1 MDHQPKSLVYL
12 RPDTIGDLVLFSAA
26 LAELKERWPTARH
39 TVVVRPG
46 YEALAE
52 LLPAGIEW
60 LTTSVNPFRDGPRDA
75 AAALA
80 QTLADLA
87 ERSPDVIVAATLTRT
102 WFEAAVAAHFPAA
115 RRVSLG
121 RAAVDPLFATA
132 LRLERGVA
140 VQAAFAEWVEVDP
153 LDRDWANTS
162 RLVTALTG
170 KPSDGRLPSLRLSP
184 AVGETAAGTVRGWGL
199 EGRRWVALFP
209 GGLANVPIKAWP
221 ACNFAEAAV
230 QLVRSQGVAVVLF
243 GHHSDVPVM
252 DEVERHLVA
261 AGLPKPPRWVGQE
274 GQLPLLAALLGRT
287 ALYLGNDTGAMHIAA
302 AVGAPTF
309 GIFGG
314 GHWPRFRP
322 VGRQV
327 GAAVQPLACFNCGWD
342 CHFNEALCV
351 KTLGVATVVAG
362 ATRVLQA
369 GDATL
374 DFVAESQDLAPDVRG
389 LIAAAAPRFRRLQ
402 ADRLERQARIEELKQ
417 ETDGKDVEIEA
428 LKRSAE
434 ERKAEMESIK
444 AELEAECA
452 EKTAEIEDKD
462 VEIAALKKSAEE
474 RKTEMEAI
482 KAELEAE
489 CDDKDAEIA
498 QLKKESDGKD
508 SEISQLKDVCNEREA
523 LIITQDQHIKRF
535 QKLIADHEEAF
546 AARDKRL
553 ETLENQLNALPP
565 DAALWGQA
573 MHDKDVH
580 IRNLGAI
587 IYERDAALR
596 ELSGR
601 ISNFE
606 AGLHGLEAAKY
617 FGKLLAEKEAVLQSL
632 HEACVAREKVIQE
645 LALTNAG
652 LGRLHKVW
660 VSAREH
666 ARLRWWLPLK
676 QWAFRKVV
684 EEYWMQIGVLRHH
697 DPKPIVW
704 DRMPAPKVPDD
715 QLPAIGLVTPSYG
728 QATYLESTMLSVLNQ
743 QYPKIK
749 YVVQDGGSRD
759 ASPEIIARYA
769 DRLHH
774 WESVRDNGQ
783 ADAIRR
789 GFLHLD
795 RDLGPDDL
803 MAWLN
808 SDDFIAPRTL
818 RYVASY
824 FATHPDVDVVYGHR
838 IIINE
843 HDQEVGRWIMPRH
856 DNATLE
862 WIDYVPQE
870 TLFWRKRL
878 WDRVGGIDPTFQFA
892 LDWDLLARFQLA
904 GAKIVRLPY
913 ALGCFRVHA
922 EQKTSQHI
930 HTIGNEEM
938 IRVRRRFH
946 GDRHSDGEKI
956 QHYARKAR
964 FSGAITARLAALGIR
979 Y

>member
-1 MDHQPKSLVYL
+1 VDHQPKSIVYL

-26 LAELKERWPTARH
+26 LAELKERWPAARH
-39 TVVVRPG
+39 TVVVRLG

-52 LLPAGIEW
+52 WLPAGIEW
-60 LTTSVNPFRDGPRDA
+60 LTTSVNPFRAGPREA
-75 AAALA
+75 APALA
-80 QTLADLA
+80 DTLAELESRA
-87 ERSPDVIVAATLTRT
+87 PDVIVAATLTRT
-102 WFEAAVAAHFPAA
+102 WFEAAVAAHFPAS
-115 RRVSLG
+115 RRVALG

-140 VQAAFAEWVEVDP
+140 APTAFTEWVEVDP

-170 KPSDGRLPSLRLSP
+170 RPSDNRLPTLRISP
-184 AVGETAAGTVRGWGL
+184 AAAETAAGLVRGWGV
-199 EGRRWVALFP
+199 EGGRWVALFP

-221 ACNFAEAAV
+221 ARCFAEAGA
-230 QLVRSQGVAVVLF
+230 QLVRSQAITAVLF
-243 GHHSDVPVM
+243 GHQSDVPVL
-252 DEVERHLVA
+252 DEVERALVA
-261 AGLPKPPRWVGQE
+261 AGMPKPARWVGQD
-274 GQLPLLAALLGRT
+274 GQLPLLAALLAR
-287 ALYLGNDTGAMHIAA
+287 ASLYLGNDTGAMHVAA
-302 AVGAPTF
+302 AVGTATF

-322 VGRQV
+322 VGHQV

-362 ATRVLQA
+362 ATRLLEA
-369 GDATL
+369 GAAPL
-374 DFVAESQDLAPDVRG
+374 DFVAKSQDLSPDVRA
-389 LIAAAAPRFRRLQ
+389 LIAAAAPRFLKLQ

-417 ETDGKDVEIEA
+417 ETDGKDVEIAA

-434 ERKAEMESIK
+434 ERKAEMEAIK

-452 EKTAEIEDKD
+452 EKTTEIEDKD

-508 SEISQLKDVCNEREA
+508 SEISQLKVVCNEREA

-535 QKLIADHEEAF
+535 QKLIADHDEVL
-546 AARDKRL
+546 AAKDKRIT
-553 ETLENQLNALPP
+553 TLENQFNALPP
-565 DAALWGQA
+565 DSALWGQVI
-573 MHDKDVH
+573 HDKDVH
-580 IRNLGAI
+580 IRNLEATVLQ
-587 IYERDAALR
+587 RDSANR

-652 LGRLHKVW
+652 LSRLQKVG

-676 QWAFRKVV
+676 QWTFRKVV
-684 EEYWMQIGVLRHH
+684 EDYWMQIGVLRHH
-697 DPKPIVW
+697 EPRPITW
-704 DRMPAPKVPDD
+704 DRIPVPRIADD
-715 QLPAIGLVTPSYG
+715 QLPVIGVVTPSYG
-728 QATYLESTMLSVLNQ
+728 QATFIESTMRSVLNQ
-743 QYPKIK
+743 QYPKLK

-759 ASPEIIARYA
+759 ASPSIIARHA

-774 WESVRDNGQ
+774 WESSRDNGQ
-783 ADAIRR
+783 ADAIRK
-789 GFLHLD
+789 GFLHLEGN
-795 RDLGPDDL
+795 LGPDDL

-808 SDDFIAPRTL
+808 SDDFFAPRAL
-818 RYVASY
+818 RYVAA
-824 FATHPDVDVVYGHR
+824 FFEAHPEVDVVYGHR

-870 TLFWRKRL
+870 TLFWRKRV

-892 LDWDLLARFQLA
+892 LDWDLLARFQLS

-938 IRVRRRFH
+938 IRVRRLFH
-946 GDRHSDGEKI
+946 GDRHNNPEKI

-964 FSGAITARLAALGIR
+964 FAGAITARLAALGIR